1 MHHIVLLDADT
12 LCDADLSA
20 LQLPDS
26 TLQLYASTM
35 AAELPA
41 RLQQATV
48 VISNKVMLDASVLA
62 QAPQLRLICVAAT
75 GTNNVD
81 LVAATARNIQVCN
94 VRDYALDAVPQ
105 HAMALLLALNNQIVL
120 QQQAVYRGDW
130 SRSPVFCLHQQPIQS
145 LAGKTFTVVGYG
157 GLGQATAALARAFG
171 MQICVAERPDAITI
185 RPGRVRFCDALAQAD
200 VLSLHCPAVA
210 GAPPLLGAEQLS
222 WLKPQAL
229 LINTARG
236 ALIDEPALLEAL
248 QQRRLAG
255 AALDVLATE
264 PPDPQHPF
272 LRARLPNLLLS
283 PHLAWAT
290 TESMQRLIGQ
300 LAENIQAFNAGT
312 PVRTCNIIAPRPSS
326 RSC

>member
-12 LCDADLSA
+12 LCGADLSA
-20 LQLPDS
+20 LQLPHC
-26 TLQLYASTM
+26 TLQLYASTT

-185 RPGRVRFCDALAQAD
+185 RPGRVRFCDALTQAD

-290 TESMQRLIGQ
+290 TESIQRLIGQ

>member
-12 LCDADLSA
+12 LRGADLSE
-20 LQLPDS
+20 LHLPGS
-26 TLQLYASTM
+26 TLQMYPSTT

-48 VISNKVMLDASVLA
+48 VISNKVLLDAAVLA
-62 QAPQLRLICVAAT
+62 QAPYLRLICVAAT

-81 LVAATARNIQVCN
+81 LVAATSRNIQVCN

-120 QQQAVYRGDW
+120 QQQAVFRGDW

-145 LAGKTFTVVGYG
+145 LRGKTFTVVGYG
-157 GLGQATAALARAFG
+157 GLGQATAALAEAFG
-171 MQICVAERPDAITI
+171 MHICVAERPNALTI
-185 RPGRVRFCDALAQAD
+185 RPGRVPFRDALAQAD

-210 GAPPLLGAEQLS
+210 GVPPLIGAEQLS
-222 WLKPQAL
+222 WLKPGAL

-236 ALIDEPALLEAL
+236 TLIDEPALLRAL
-248 QQRRLAG
+248 QQHQLAG
-255 AALDVLATE
+255 AALDVLSVE
-264 PPDPQHPF
+264 PPDAHHPF
-272 LRARLPNLLLS
+272 LQAQLPNLLLS

-290 TESMQRLIGQ
+290 TASMQRLVGQ
-300 LAENIQAFNAGT
+300 LAENILTFNAGT
-312 PVRTCNIIAPRPSS
+312 PVRTCNIIAACPPS

>member
-12 LCDADLSA
+12 LQGADLSV
-20 LQLPDS
+20 LQLPGC
-26 TLQLYASTM
+26 TLQIYPSTT
-35 AAELPA
+35 AAELPE

-48 VISNKVMLDASVLA
+48 VISNKVLLDAAMLA
-62 QAPQLRLICVAAT
+62 LAPQLQLVCVAAT

-81 LVAATARNIQVCN
+81 LAAAAARNIQVCN
-94 VRDYALDAVPQ
+94 VQDYALDAVPQ

-120 QQQAVYRGDW
+120 QQQAIFRGDW

-145 LAGKTFTVVGYG
+145 LAGKIFTVVGYG

-171 MQICVAERPDAITI
+171 MQVCVAERPDAETI
-185 RPGRVRFCDALAQAD
+185 RPGRVRFRDALAQAD
-200 VLSLHCPAVA
+200 VLSLHCPAIA
-210 GAPPLLGAEQLS
+210 GAPPLLDAEQLS
-222 WLKPQAL
+222 WVKPQAL

-248 QQRRLAG
+248 QQHRLAG
-255 AALDVLATE
+255 AALDVLCTE
-264 PPDPQHPF
+264 PPDPHHPF
-272 LRARLPNLLLS
+272 LQAQLPNLLLS

-290 TESMQRLIGQ
+290 TESMQRLVGQ

-312 PVRTCNIIAPRPSS
+312 PVRTCNIIAACPSS

>member
-12 LCDADLSA
+12 LCGADLSA

-272 LRARLPNLLLS
+272 LQARLPNLLLS

-300 LAENIQAFNAGT
+300 LAENIQTFNAGT
-312 PVRTCNIIAPRPSS
+312 PVRTCNIIAACPSS

>member
-12 LCDADLSA
+12 LRGADLSV
-20 LQLPDS
+20 LQLPDC
-26 TLQLYASTM
+26 TLQIFASTT
-35 AAELPA
+35 AAQLPD

-48 VISNKVMLDASVLA
+48 VISNKVHLDADALA
-62 QAPQLRLICVAAT
+62 HAPSLRLICVAAT
-75 GTNNVD
+75 GINNVD
-81 LVAATARNIQVCN
+81 LAAATTRNIQVCN

-120 QQQAVYRGDW
+120 QQQAVYGGDW

-171 MQICVAERPDAITI
+171 MQICISERPDAPTI
-185 RPGRVRFCDALAQAD
+185 RPGRVAFREALAAAD
-200 VLSLHCPAVA
+200 VLSLHCPAIA
-210 GAPPLLGAEQLS
+210 GAPPLIGAEQLS

-236 ALIDEPALLEAL
+236 ALIDEPALLQAL
-248 QQRRLAG
+248 QQRQLAG
-255 AALDVLATE
+255 AALDVLCTE
-264 PPDPQHPF
+264 PPDQNHPF
-272 LRARLPNLLLS
+272 LQARLPNLLLS

-290 TESMQRLIGQ
+290 SASMQRLVGQ
-300 LAENIQAFNAGT
+300 LVENIQAFNAGT
-312 PVRTCNIIAPRPSS
+312 PVRTCNIIPICPSS
-326 RSC
+326 RSL

>member
-12 LCDADLSA
+12 LCGADLSA

>member
-12 LCDADLSA
+12 LCGADLSA
-20 LQLPDS
+20 LQLPHC
-26 TLQLYASTM
+26 TLQLYPSTT

-48 VISNKVMLDASVLA
+48 VISNKVMLDASALA

-75 GTNNVD
+75 GINNVD
-81 LVAATARNIQVCN
+81 LAAATARNIQVCN

-105 HAMALLLALNNQIVL
+105 HTMALLLALNNQIVL

-185 RPGRVRFCDALAQAD
+185 RPGRVRFRDALAQAD

-210 GAPPLLGAEQLS
+210 GAPALIGALQLS

-290 TESMQRLIGQ
+290 TESMQRLTGQ

>member
-12 LCDADLSA
+12 LCGADLSA
-20 LQLPDS
+20 LQLADS

-210 GAPPLLGAEQLS
+210 GALPLLGAEQLS

-312 PVRTCNIIAPRPSS
+312 PVRTCNIIAPSPSS

>member
-1 MHHIVLLDADT
+1 VLLDADT

-290 TESMQRLIGQ
+290 TESMQRLISQ
-300 LAENIQAFNAGT
+300 MAENIQAFNAGT

>member
-12 LCDADLSA
+12 LCGADLSA
-20 LQLPDS
+20 LQLPHC
-26 TLQLYASTM
+26 TLQLYASTT

-130 SRSPVFCLHQQPIQS
+130 SRNPVFCLHQQPIQS

-312 PVRTCNIIAPRPSS
+312 PVRTCNIIAPSPSS